1 MFEQIELK
9 SLLCND
15 CVAATEAEEEA
26 KEEEEEQDVSLF
38 NLFDWSYIGTW
49 INRCSSSPLRVVISV
64 V

>member
-38 NLFDWSYIGTW
+38 NLFD
-49 INRCSSSPLRVVISV
+49 
-64 V
+64 